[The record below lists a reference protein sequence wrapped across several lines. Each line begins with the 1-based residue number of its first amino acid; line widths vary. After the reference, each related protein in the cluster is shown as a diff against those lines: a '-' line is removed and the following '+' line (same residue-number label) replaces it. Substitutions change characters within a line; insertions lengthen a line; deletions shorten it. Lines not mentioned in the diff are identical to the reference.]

1 MGRKKKQHENI
12 VHRSNKCVELAAIS
26 VYHKYVLSYCAF
38 VICLVKAH
46 HQSFHIHRIHRIH
59 LVFMA
64 IICSTPNKGAIF
76 LYSFFFS
83 DAYMCRIDGILLG
96 YRELFVW
103 RKFENNWSAFLS
115 DIQINVGKRKIP
127 IFRGKIDELCLN
139 FSCVFLRSC
148 FKDLWIFKVILLM
161 ELSKVKFLK
170 SLKELSDLILY
181 TNCHGIFLYLKDFE
195 FTLK

>member
-1 MGRKKKQHENI
+1 MCFHI
-12 VHRSNKCVELAAIS
+12 VHSLFVWWKHIINRFTFIAFIAFIS
-26 VYHKYVLSYCAF
+26 YLW
-38 VICLVKAH
+38 
-46 HQSFHIHRIHRIH
+46 QSSVALQTKVRYFCI
-59 LVFMA
+59 V
-64 IICSTPNKGAIF
+64 
-76 LYSFFFS
+76 FFFP

-127 IFRGKIDELCLN
+127 IFRGKVDELCLN
-139 FSCVFLRSC
+139 FSCVFLRSF

-161 ELSKVKFLK
+161 ELSKLKFLK

>member
-1 MGRKKKQHENI
+1 MGRKKKQHI

-76 LYSFFFS
+76 LYSFFFPMLIC
-83 DAYMCRIDGILLG
+83 AGLMG
-96 YRELFVW
+96 YCWVIGSCLFG
-103 RKFENNWSAFLS
+103 ENL
-115 DIQINVGKRKIP
+115 KIIGALFCL
-127 IFRGKIDELCLN
+127 IFRLMLEREKSQFFGGRLMNSVWIFHV
-139 FSCVFLRSC
+139 FSC
-148 FKDLWIFKVILLM
+148 
-161 ELSKVKFLK
+161 EA
-170 SLKELSDLILY
+170 SLKIYE
-181 TNCHGIFLYLKDFE
+181 YLKLFS
-195 FTLK
+195 

>member
-1 MGRKKKQHENI
+1 
-12 VHRSNKCVELAAIS
+12 
-26 VYHKYVLSYCAF
+26 
-38 VICLVKAH
+38 
-46 HQSFHIHRIHRIH
+46 
-59 LVFMA
+59 MA

-127 IFRGKIDELCLN
+127 IFRGKVDELCLN

-161 ELSKVKFLK
+161 ELSKLKFLK

-181 TNCHGIFLYLKDFE
+181 SNCHGIFLYLKDFE
-195 FTLK
+195 FTLKWEFKNFWRFRKISREFMKVYSKSEIIVKALYMISRCFYKLYIKFT